1 MNLVLK
7 ALADKCAKALS
18 STCKF
23 FCVLSIKNEMGGAC
37 GPYGERERS
46 VQGAGGKTRGE
57 ETARE
62 TKA

>member
-1 MNLVLK
+1 
-7 ALADKCAKALS
+7 
-18 STCKF
+18 
-23 FCVLSIKNEMGGAC
+23 MGGAC